1 MKTSSRIRSI
11 VLLSIPIISL
21 IVGINLYFM
30 VYFIDG
36 RQIIG
41 AVTVGALVYINVVI
55 FAILKGL
62 DHESKKK
69 NEYKTANIQLEL
81 QQKHYKEMLEKN
93 YQVRGLWHDMNNHVI
108 TMQYLV
114 KNHACD
120 EIDEYLLQF
129 HEVLQN
135 AVEHT
140 LSGNYVVDAL
150 LNYKIK
156 IAENNKIN
164 FDYYIAIPEN
174 LKMNS
179 IDLSVILGNVLDNA
193 IEGCLRDARGDQDR
207 IIKFNMYYK
216 RESLLIDIE
225 NTIDEKTIQKV
236 GNNLVSSKRIDG
248 DQSGYGISNV
258 KQVLKNYQGN
268 MITQVLGDRFKCT
281 ILIPLD

>member
-193 IEGCLRDARGDQDR
+193 IEGCLRDSRRDQDR

>member
-193 IEGCLRDARGDQDR
+193 IEGCLRDARRDQDR